1 MIPENKILQ
10 HIITNPGIFSES
22 SEKFMEGKDYK
33 CANPKAA
40 YLRLSSVNECEE
52 FWFGENYTGI
62 TFKPAEA
69 EPSDDSLTEAFA
81 NLKGCVEIEN
91 TMGLDYLGCDF
102 TDPDVFYSC
111 NCPGVGKKF
120 PKLLKFATKNSTF
133 WNTDLRTPLARNA
146 FTKLLMAFKISITV
160 NGNFRLFPGAI
171 IEIIDT
177 PLLKFQYNNPK
188 IAGKWLVLSAKHN
201 IGKDRQHE
209 TTYIL
214 SAIANENFYKTLTSS
229 INEINI
235 QR

>member
-1 MIPENKILQ
+1 MSDKILK
-10 HIITNPGIFSES
+10 HIVTNPGIFLDNSDKYLEH
-22 SEKFMEGKDYK
+22 KDYK
-33 CANPKAA
+33 CGNPQAQDIVIKN
-40 YLRLSSVNECEE
+40 VNDCVEK
-52 FWFGENYTGI
+52 WFKEDVYSGI
-62 TFKPAEA
+62 TLKPEQT
-69 EPSDDSLTEAFA
+69 EPTEKEINSAFA
-81 NLKGCVEIEN
+81 NLKGCTYIKN
-91 TMGLDYLGCDF
+91 NMGLEYLGCNF
-102 TDPDVFYSC
+102 SDPDAFFSC
-111 NCPGVGKKF
+111 DCPKVGKKF

-177 PLLKFQYNNPK
+177 PLLGFQFDNPK

-214 SAIANENFYKTLTSS
+214 SAIANENFYKTFTSS

>member
-1 MIPENKILQ
+1 MSNKKIKN
-10 HIITNPGIFSES
+10 ISTTGIQAISPA
-22 SEKFMEGKDYK
+22 EKFIEIKEYR
-33 CANPKAA
+33 CANPDAA
-40 YLRLSSVNECEE
+40 ENGGPISITECEQKY
-52 FWFGENYTGI
+52 FQGYTGV
-62 TFKPAEA
+62 TLKPSSP
-69 EPSDDSLTEAFA
+69 EPSDNDLESAFN
-81 NLKGCVEIEN
+81 NLKGCSFIN
-91 TMGLDYLGCDF
+91 DNMGAQYLGCF
-102 TDPDVFYSC
+102 PEDPDAFFSC
-111 NCPGVGKKF
+111 NCPKIGKKF

-146 FTKLLMAFKISITV
+146 FTKLLMTFKISITV

-171 IEIIDT
+171 IEIVDT
-177 PLLKFQYNNPK
+177 PLLGFQFNNPK

>member
-1 MIPENKILQ
+1 MSNKKIKN
-10 HIITNPGIFSES
+10 ISTVGIQAVSPAETFIEIK
-22 SEKFMEGKDYK
+22 EYK
-33 CANPKAA
+33 CANPDAA
-40 YLRLSSVNECEE
+40 EKGGPISIQKCEE
-52 FWFGENYTGI
+52 LYFQNYTGV
-62 TFKPAEA
+62 TFKPQEQ
-69 EPSDDSLTEAFA
+69 EPSDTELENAFV
-81 NLKGCVEIEN
+81 NLKGCSFIAEN
-91 TMGLDYLGCDF
+91 MGSDYLGCHIE
-102 TDPDVFYSC
+102 DPDAFFSC
-111 NCPGVGKKF
+111 DCPKVGKKF

-146 FTKLLMAFKISITV
+146 FTKLLTAFKISITV

-171 IEIIDT
+171 IEIVDT
-177 PLLKFQYNNPK
+177 PLLGFQFNNPK
-188 IAGKWLVLSAKHN
+188 IAGKWLVLSTKHN